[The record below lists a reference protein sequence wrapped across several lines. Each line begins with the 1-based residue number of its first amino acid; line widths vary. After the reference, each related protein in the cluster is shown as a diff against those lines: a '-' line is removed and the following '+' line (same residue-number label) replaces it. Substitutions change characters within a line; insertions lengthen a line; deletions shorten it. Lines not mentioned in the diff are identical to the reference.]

1 MQLLRRPTLCIR
13 LRASGK
19 PRNAH
24 SGLEVVTATT
34 DGAEQPQA
42 TSTNLAQGCGS
53 VEWFL
58 SFRRI
63 DLSRVGMEKDAWA
76 VRRVAEMSVHQ
87 GQAEPNAGERL
98 DSLKPCRQ
106 ILFMNGR

>member
-1 MQLLRRPTLCIR
+1 M
-13 LRASGK
+13 
-19 PRNAH
+19 
-24 SGLEVVTATT
+24 EVVTATT

-42 TSTNLAQGCGS
+42 TTTNPAQGWGS

-58 SFRRI
+58 NFRRI

-76 VRRVAEMSVHQ
+76 VRRIAEMSVHA
-87 GQAEPNAGERL
+87 GQAEPSAGERL

-106 ILFMNGR
+106 ILFTHGR